1 MKTIKI
7 LTAFV
12 ITLIISISAV
22 AQTTMK
28 DNAKGPKTET
38 FKVNGE
44 CGMCKTR
51 IEKGLKMDGIAKAEW
66 DQKSKMTT
74 VTYDPSKITVDE
86 MKKKV
91 ASLGHDTDK
100 YKSSDD
106 VYSKL
111 PDCCH
116 YDRSK
121 L

>member
-1 MKTIKI
+1 MKIFKI
-7 LTAFV
+7 FTASLIALV
-12 ITLIISISAV
+12 ISTCAFG
-22 AQTTMK
+22 QTTTK
-28 DNAKGPKTET
+28 ENVKGPKTDT

-66 DQKSKMTT
+66 DQKSKMAV

-91 ASLGHDTDK
+91 ASLGHDTDN
-100 YKSSDD
+100 YKSPDD

-116 YDRSK
+116 YDRTK